1 MKRIYLSM
9 ILIYIIITNTMAQDT
24 TLQGKALYEKSC
36 SSCHG
41 TNGTKHLLG
50 AKDLKKSKMEAEAI
64 VQIIKKGK
72 RFMPSY
78 QKKFSEKELVL
89 LVDYVKKLRE

>member
-1 MKRIYLSM
+1 LSL
-9 ILIYIIITNTMAQDT
+9 ILIYIIIANTMAQDT
-24 TLQGKALYEKSC
+24 TPQGKALYEKSC

-50 AKDLKKSKMEAEAI
+50 AKDLKKSKLEDGAI
-64 VQIIKKGK
+64 VQIIKNGK

-78 QKKFSEKELVL
+78 RKKFTESELLL
-89 LVDYVKKLRE
+89 LVEYVKKLRG